1 MISDH
6 NPPGGVICRGDFLSI
21 YLLRS
26 PNRSPT
32 QYVGPISIFIHNFSH
47 NVEKSAL
54 IIDICQK

>member
-6 NPPGGVICRGDFLSI
+6 NPPGGAIFRGDFLSI

-26 PNRSPT
+26 SNRPPT
-32 QYVGPISIFIHNFSH
+32 QHSGVMSIFIHNFSH